1 MTIIE
6 SKVSINMPVDEVFD
20 FLSDLNNHQQ
30 LMPENIYNWS
40 STKDEAKF
48 TIQNMAK
55 LALKVS
61 SITKN
66 KEIIVKPSEEA
77 PFKLELKWNVNKD
90 AEGKTEATYTISAD
104 LNMMM
109 KMIVLGPLQK
119 LVDHQANALKT
130 ILSTKK

>member
-6 SKVSINMPVDEVFD
+6 SKVSINKPINEVFD

-40 STKDEAKF
+40 STIDEAKF

-77 PFKLELKWNVNKD
+77 PFELELKWTVTD
-90 AEGKTEATYTISAD
+90 EGEGKTEATHTISAV

-109 KMIVLGPLQK
+109 KMIVSGPLQK
-119 LVDHQANALKT
+119 LVDHEANTLKT
-130 ILSTKK
+130 ILSK

>member
-1 MTIIE
+1 MTVIE
-6 SKVSINMPVDEVFD
+6 SKVTVKKPASEVYS
-20 FLSDLNNHQQ
+20 FLADLNNHQQ

-61 SITKN
+61 SRTKN
-66 KEIIVKPSEEA
+66 QEITAIPFEEA
-77 PFKLELKWNVNKD
+77 PFGIELKWVVSDNGDGTTDVIY
-90 AEGKTEATYTISAD
+90 AISAE

-109 KMIVLGPLQK
+109 KMLAAGPLQK
-119 LVDHQANALKT
+119 LVDHETGALKKV
-130 ILSTKK
+130 LEK